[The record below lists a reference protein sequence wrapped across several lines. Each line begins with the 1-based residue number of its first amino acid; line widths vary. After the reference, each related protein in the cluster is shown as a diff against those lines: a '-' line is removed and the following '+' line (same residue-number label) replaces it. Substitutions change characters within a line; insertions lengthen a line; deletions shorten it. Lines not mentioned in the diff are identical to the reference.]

1 MMVPMQSNPAAATRL
16 IVVAAVL
23 VVLAAAIFLRHPISQ
38 ALGRFKDAGIAAK
51 ATSDVSATFGKHR
64 LNVLVLGYQDD
75 EGLSDAVVLAH
86 LDLDR
91 PTITLVS
98 VPRDTWVHI
107 PGHGHNKIN
116 AAIGLGGP
124 QLTAKVV
131 SALTGAPI
139 DATMVVQ
146 PEGAKQLVDAIG
158 GLNVNVEK
166 DMDYDDNYGNLHIHL
181 KKGEHYLTGGQ
192 VAGYIRFRHDPEGDY
207 GRMRRQQQVAR
218 DLLHALGQPSNWS
231 KLPRLITLARSDVKT
246 QLTDR
251 QLQALAEL
259 YRSVQPDD
267 VRALTLPSH
276 TGSVGDASVVFVDDR
291 WAKII
296 GRVLF
301 APSAPSQDTVLVAN
315 ATGDN
320 DLIKTVIGALRGGG
334 WNVQT
339 FVTQRVADTTEVIG
353 SSATANELARAMGPV
368 KRGAGKDTVLR
379 VGSDLLPN

>member
-1 MMVPMQSNPAAATRL
+1 MQSNPPAATRL

-207 GRMRRQQQVAR
+207 GRMRRQQQ
-218 DLLHALGQPSNWS
+218 
-231 KLPRLITLARSDVKT
+231 
-246 QLTDR
+246 
-251 QLQALAEL
+251 
-259 YRSVQPDD
+259 
-267 VRALTLPSH
+267 
-276 TGSVGDASVVFVDDR
+276 
-291 WAKII
+291 
-296 GRVLF
+296 
-301 APSAPSQDTVLVAN
+301 
-315 ATGDN
+315 
-320 DLIKTVIGALRGGG
+320 
-334 WNVQT
+334 
-339 FVTQRVADTTEVIG
+339 
-353 SSATANELARAMGPV
+353 
-368 KRGAGKDTVLR
+368 
-379 VGSDLLPN
+379 